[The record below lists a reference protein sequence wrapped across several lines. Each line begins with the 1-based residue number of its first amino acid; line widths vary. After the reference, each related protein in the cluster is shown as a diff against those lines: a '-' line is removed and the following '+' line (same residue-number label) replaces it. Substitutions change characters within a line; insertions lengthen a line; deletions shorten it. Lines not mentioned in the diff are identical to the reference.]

1 MSGRMRHPI
10 LVIPAVLLGACA
22 VRVGGPT
29 PEEYAAVAL
38 AAGPA
43 ETPAQTAERLRSAQA
58 ELVLLAADRDSAW
71 FQEVATATGLKL
83 SGPGRTG
90 PRALAF
96 LSNLEILGDTS
107 IVLNVTEGG
116 RIHMHDALYKV
127 DKTRNIDLMLVR
139 LEDTADLRAAVRT
152 LFGYI
157 ATDVGASA
165 ALLLGIEAATP
176 QAADS
181 AAVLMRATLNNAEE
195 CANEDAAQATASASS
210 PAVQLLYGPS
220 ARLGCRT
227 ARVLPG
233 SPPAI
238 QARVI
243 VNR

>member
-1 MSGRMRHPI
+1 MQRRTRHAIPI
-10 LVIPAVLLGACA
+10 TAAVLAACA
-22 VRVGGPT
+22 VRLGGPA

-43 ETPAQTAERLRSAQA
+43 ETPAETAARLRSANA

-71 FQEVATATGLKL
+71 FEAVAAETKLTL

-90 PRALAF
+90 ARALGF
-96 LSNLEILGDTS
+96 LASLEILGDTS
-107 IVLNVTEGG
+107 IVLNVPGGG
-116 RIHMHDALYKV
+116 RIHMHDALYRV
-127 DKTRNIDLMLVR
+127 DRNRNIDLMLVR

-165 ALLLGIEAATP
+165 ALLLAIDATAP
-176 QAADS
+176 AVADS
-181 AAVLMRATLNNAEE
+181 AAVLMRATLENAVE
-195 CANEDAAQATASASS
+195 CAEGDAASAVA
-210 PAVQLLYGPS
+210 PPVQLLYGPS
-220 ARLGCRT
+220 ARLGCRS

-238 QARVI
+238 QARVV